1 MHPLDFGCSGGVC
14 RLLFSVVQDSEPPF
28 YSGPKD
34 TYVCVTEEGTTLSG
48 PFLRDENRERIFT

>member
-48 PFLRDENRERIFT
+48 PFLRDEKRERIFT